1 MRSSGAHDARGCKS
15 PGLVFPTAPV
25 DATDDKSRRIGH
37 GEAECLSDDLMA
49 GVRDAHGTLRG
60 MRIGPWLDP
69 EEEEFAE
76 ISDIDRER
84 WRDLTWDGFSHV
96 ADNDLTR
103 TGSQE
108 VTGGDLLLGRSF
120 LFTAG
125 FAAATDDRW
134 LEWRQSAPMRSS
146 GAHDAY
152 GDGLIGLF
160 GADGE
165 RDRLLAG
172 VALSGSTK
180 IRRIG
185 LPLQA
190 ATPVDARAAPA
201 ASPFQLEALGAH
213 DRDGR
218 TSGSPSTRSSGEI
231 MLRVVCVLDVEETG
245 IPALEL
251 RPECVIEQDR

>member
-1 MRSSGAHDARGCKS
+1 MHAARSDKPPGAPGAKRPHRPPTTSPARNARARGSRTRCLPGSRERTWVAHVKS
-15 PGLVFPTAPV
+15 LVAAAVLAVPCLVFPTAPV

-37 GEAECLSDDLMA
+37 GEAECRGEDLMA

-69 EEEEFAE
+69 EEGELAG

-84 WRDLTWDGFSHV
+84 WWDLTWDGFSHV

-180 IRRIG
+180 IRG
-185 LPLQA
+185 VKLHLPKA
-190 ATPVDARAAPA
+190 NVGKTCA
-201 ASPFQLEALGAH
+201 ASYLCLM
-213 DRDGR
+213 
-218 TSGSPSTRSSGEI
+218 SG
-231 MLRVVCVLDVEETG
+231 CV
-245 IPALEL
+245 
-251 RPECVIEQDR
+251 R